1 MGVTDVTFC
10 RIRLTQRGH
19 QECDIVMCPLP
30 TVFHKSMRKGTV
42 RGSSPS
48 LKITLRWHPPLQT
61 SLWADFEWP
70 PPAAVL
76 CPGNSPSRRG
86 KWLYGIQEIA
96 TLHNSFAQPGSG
108 TSVSSKLCKRRT
120 PSFVN
125 ILSCA

>member
-30 TVFHKSMRKGTV
+30 RTFQKSIRKGTV

-61 SLWADFEWP
+61 SLWGDSEQP
-70 PPAAVL
+70 TPAAAL
-76 CPGNSPSRRG
+76 CPGYSSSRTG
-86 KWLYGIQEIA
+86 VWQCAIQEIA
-96 TLHNSFAQPGSG
+96 TFDNGVAQPGSG
-108 TSVSSKLCKRRT
+108 TIVSSKLSRRRT
-120 PSFVN
+120 PIFVH
-125 ILSCA
+125 IFSCA